1 MKLTT
6 KTLKRLI
13 KEELSMINEK
23 EMINELF
30 GPEGNLTVREIQD
43 AFKEIAEKEGHKS
56 GWMYQLMNL
65 KHGYHPSNIPNYSD
79 WKEALLGDGIL
90 YYRDRNKKFD
100 PENQVEARVIHAD
113 ALELATQKKKGQ
125 EKLPMSEN
133 RKRRIKRK

>member
-6 KTLKRLI
+6 KKLKQLI
-13 KEELSMINEK
+13 REELSMINEK

-30 GPEGNLTVREIQD
+30 GPDNNLSVQDIQA
-43 AFKEIAEKEGHKS
+43 AFKEIAEKEKHKS

-65 KHGYHPSNIPNYSD
+65 KYAYHSALPNYSD
-79 WKEALLGDGIL
+79 WKDALLGDGIL
-90 YYRDRNKKFD
+90 YYYDRNNKFD
-100 PENQVEARVIHAD
+100 PKGQVDARVIHAD